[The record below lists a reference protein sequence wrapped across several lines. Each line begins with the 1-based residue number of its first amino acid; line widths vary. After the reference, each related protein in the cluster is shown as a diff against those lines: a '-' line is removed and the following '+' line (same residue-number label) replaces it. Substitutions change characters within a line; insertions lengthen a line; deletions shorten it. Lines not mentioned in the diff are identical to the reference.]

1 MPAIEEITLG
11 AVDEEDQTF
20 CLTFGG
26 NLGNLERSIAAVGQ
40 TSPLHVRAMDGERYQ
55 LVTGFRRVRV
65 LRLLGRTR
73 VLAAVHPMEKLTDAK
88 AARLAV
94 FDNLGVREYNLVEKA
109 KAVELLLSVGR
120 MNESEVV
127 QNVLHPLGLQAHG
140 QVLERL
146 RRLLVLEEGQLQT
159 IAEEGWPARAVLPIC
174 AWRADARRVFFEIVE
189 ALRPGANKLTEL
201 ATWLE
206 EIALRDDRP
215 LTAVIVD
222 LRLRT
227 MSQDSSLAPQER
239 LRVVREAV
247 RRARFPTLAQM
258 TRQAAELVVKLQLEP
273 FVSVRPPEG
282 FEGDA
287 FEARFDFSSPDEL
300 RTVGRLLSEASNHPA
315 AEELRDLLTE
325 GPPEE
330 EVQKP

>member
-1 MPAIEEITLG
+1 LPAIEEITLG

-65 LRLLGRTR
+65 LRQLGRTR
-73 VLAAVHPMEKLTDAK
+73 VLAAVHPMEKLPDPK

-109 KAVELLLSVGR
+109 KAVELLLTVGR
-120 MNESEVV
+120 MSESEVV

-215 LTAVIVD
+215 ITAVIVD

-258 TRQAAELVVKLQLEP
+258 TRQTAELVGKLQLEP

-282 FEGDA
+282 FEGDT
-287 FEARFDFSSPDEL
+287 FEARFDFSSPEEL